1 MDDTEN
7 TDAAAGAVSANSNTN
22 YNNTRL
28 PFELLH
34 LVALRTQSAADR
46 ARAARVCIAWS
57 RAFLPVLYRHVQLRS
72 PLQIRAFVHALLC
85 AIMPPST
92 SGVDG
97 SLVSSGSDT
106 DSDSRSDIDPVATA
120 LAHAL
125 DLVRTSSVTDIEK
138 LPRIELPSRPS
149 SLLPANFLENT
160 NNNNTGNADEG
171 TTGNEAH
178 VPPNAMA
185 GFAQFMASFMNF
197 ARNAAA
203 AASDEQKK
211 ENSSIQSTLSEIL
224 NGAPFTPDLSTRP
237 LQYVRKLCLPTFD
250 SQVNLVSLI
259 NELLPNLRSI
269 CFHHNHTLSTS
280 DNAHHH
286 ALFTPI
292 SSRVLQT
299 LQPTI
304 SSVTSLTIEDVHPS
318 SWSVLL
324 SILKGTAKGAQ
335 LLNLR
340 ILNLEAVATDD
351 QFLHS
356 VNFAPAFANLPNLTC
371 LRLDGLLVGPD
382 VSLASLGAWCPR
394 LTVIALDFC
403 PLLTM
408 ASFGILW
415 NGNPNLTFLGMAG
428 VVDSYEDFPFPD
440 DDSENE
446 LDDQELNDNN
456 GTPTDN
462 TISSAPTAAQ
472 QAASA
477 AAASTL
483 GQNSLRRHENMRI
496 VRLVDCDVS
505 DVLFTEIAHAAPRLD
520 MLRFVFEDDQCD
532 GIISVVDRLT
542 DDTLA
547 AFTSAPASAGA
558 PPVPLT
564 RLAFT
569 WCPGF
574 SHSVFGALVDTRHVQ
589 VLDLHKD
596 DGCTLGAIPQAV
608 VEDCAAV
615 GAFRRVRVLNLS
627 CQAQLSDTSLAMLFT
642 AQHCPKLES
651 VCLNYTSIT
660 AATLRAMVGELQALS
675 SISIIGCSQ
684 IDGESLKAMFNEG
697 IMTRVMRMYTDHCW
711 NAAGTS
717 AGGSSS
723 ESVAFTPSCGASG
736 SGIRRLSVD
745 AADIHEGA
753 GGGEA
758 ACASKTSLEEPA
770 CIIHDDSWFVDE
782 GLDIMS
788 LWNEGVQSS
797 GIRLI

>member
-259 NELLPNLRSI
+259 NELLPNLR
-269 CFHHNHTLSTS
+269 
-280 DNAHHH
+280 
-286 ALFTPI
+286 
-292 SSRVLQT
+292 RVLQT

-684 IDGESLKAMFNEG
+684 VDGESLKAMFNEG

-753 GGGEA
+753 GGSEA